1 LENWRQQ
8 PWVFLTFIAPGA
20 LWLLLF
26 FLIPLGWIW
35 LFAVGERQGPVDIV
49 VTWTMS
55 NYAEA
60 LQPIY
65 LQLFFKT
72 LWIAILSTV
81 VCLVVAFPVA
91 LSICFAPERYKNIL
105 LLLVILPFWTNML
118 IRTYAMIAMLR
129 QNGFLNDGI
138 RGVWTAI
145 KFLLTPVGLGGL
157 MGDQFQPLNLL
168 YNNAAVILG
177 TVYVY
182 LPFMVLPLYANLEKL
197 DRSLIEASLDL
208 GASQVRTFFEVIVKL
223 AKPGIISGVILV
235 FIPALGTFLIS
246 DLLGG
251 PDSQLIGNVIER
263 QFRAANNLPLGA
275 ALSFMLLYLTF
286 IALALRAWFAARG
299 ERSDA

>member
-1 LENWRQQ
+1 MENWRQQ